1 MNVADSLLKTAFHAS
16 FSDEV
21 KAEEKVLLVSRG
33 TAVILLL
40 VYILYV
46 LFQLVSHSS
55 LYEPIPR
62 DVIDAESSAGILH
75 PSSSS
80 PLSAMLTGGNARLRR
95 IRYKKIRAR
104 LGRKR
109 HARIQ
114 PEIDINEHS
123 GPLPSQPQ
131 NHDSTATQEAAAV
144 QPLAS
149 GDPATAPQAQSAN
162 RRLALCGIRLPP
174 VFRRSVESTQDGRRS
189 GHMSRPRRIAIHRGH
204 SALQAATGSGEAPLS
219 KVTSVLLLLGSTAL
233 VALCAEFMVGSIGK
247 LVETTSLSEAFVGLI
262 ILPIVGK

>member
-1 MNVADSLLKTAFHAS
+1 MADCLLKTAFHAS
-16 FSDEV
+16 FSDTV

-80 PLSAMLTGGNARLRR
+80 PLSALLTGGNARLRR
-95 IRYKKIRAR
+95 IRCKKIRAR

-109 HARIQ
+109 HPRIE
-114 PEIDINEHS
+114 PEVDINEHS

-131 NHDSTATQEAAAV
+131 NHDSAATQEAAAV
-144 QPLAS
+144 QPSAS
-149 GDPATAPQAQSAN
+149 GDPATAPQAQPAN
-162 RRLALCGIRLPP
+162 RRLALCGIWLPP
-174 VFRRSVESTQDGRRS
+174 VFHRSVEPTQDGRRS

-204 SALQAATGSGEAPLS
+204 TALQAATGSEEAPLS